1 MSNNKM
7 RVDNNNKKE
16 DGRFSKKHIKHDPQD
31 ESSRAVFNN
40 PIQRQEL
47 DRK

>member
-7 RVDNNNKKE
+7 RAGSNNKKE
-16 DGRFSKKHIKHDPQD
+16 DGSFKKKHIKHDPQD

-40 PIQRQEL
+40 PVERQE
-47 DRK
+47 R